1 MTRSQVSSELFFST
15 NSHAA
20 GTNKRQKSRELL
32 RKKIEAIVPFSA
44 RTFDAR
50 YFPGWLAPRPFSR
63 TSMMLRSFHELSFNN
78 SGSAVSV
85 IKQSVIE
92 AVEDVTTTRFSC
104 GPLCYVS

>member
-1 MTRSQVSSELFFST
+1 MTRSQVSSELFFSI

-20 GTNKRQKSRELL
+20 GTNKRQKSGEMI
-32 RKKIEAIVPFSA
+32 KKIEAIVPFSA

-63 TSMMLRSFHELSFNN
+63 TSMMLRSFHEFSFNN
-78 SGSAVSV
+78 SGSVVSV